1 MCCTHSVLLL
11 CADGATLC
19 VPYSTLPYSLLW
31 GCGPTLLC
39 VRLTL
44 HDPILGCGHTLSLRR
59 CGDCLVCVFLM
70 LYLYN
75 VVSGHCDP
83 HFVFT
88 PRILRVTWVSKS
100 LLTLPL
106 LFIITTRHYHYS
118 TLHYLPTLLLLA
130 PHLGCGHTLLYVRLT
145 LLCPILGC
153 GHTLSLRQCG
163 DCLICVFLILYLYN
177 VVGGDCGPHFVFTPQ
192 ILRVTWV
199 SKSLLTLPLL
209 SIITTR
215 HYLYSTLH
223 DLPTLPLLS
232 PQ

>member
-11 CADGATLC
+11 YADRATLC
-19 VPYSTLPYSLLW
+19 VPYSTLPYSLLL
-31 GCGPTLLC
+31 GCGPALLY

-59 CGDCLVCVFLM
+59 CGDCLICVFLI

-75 VVSGHCDP
+75 VVSGDCDP

-118 TLHYLPTLLLLA
+118 TLHYLPTL
-130 PHLGCGHTLLYVRLT
+130 
-145 LLCPILGC
+145 
-153 GHTLSLRQCG
+153 
-163 DCLICVFLILYLYN
+163 
-177 VVGGDCGPHFVFTPQ
+177 
-192 ILRVTWV
+192 
-199 SKSLLTLPLL
+199 PLL
-209 SIITTR
+209 SLQKTKSPAAAVTSRHCVSDPCYSIIITTPSYPFPHR
-215 HYLYSTLH
+215 SDHVVWGLEGDLYLHL
-223 DLPTLPLLS
+223 
-232 PQ
+232 